1 MNQPTTKELRAVC
14 VHAENKTTDPTV
26 ALLAGALKFA
36 LNRLEQL
43 ESDFADAKQQASALV
58 SMLRPAPAPETAPAA
73 PPASGATEP
82 TATTKPRPG
91 KKTAHDSS
99 K

>member
-1 MNQPTTKELRAVC
+1 MNQPTIKDLRALC
-14 VHAENKTTDPTV
+14 VQAENKTAEPAV

-43 ESDFADAKQQASALV
+43 EGAFANAKQEAMSLV
-58 SMLRPAPAPETAPAA
+58 SMLRPAQAPETVPAA
-73 PPASGATEP
+73 PPAQETTEHP
-82 TATTKPRPG
+82 TPTKPRTG

>member
-1 MNQPTTKELRAVC
+1 MNQPTVKELRAVC
-14 VHAENKTTDPTV
+14 VQAENKTTDFTV

-36 LNRLEQL
+36 LTRLEQL

-58 SMLRPAPAPETAPAA
+58 SMLRSAPAPETAPTAQ
-73 PPASGATEP
+73 PPSNATEP
-82 TATTKPRPG
+82 TTATKPRPG

>member
-1 MNQPTTKELRAVC
+1 MNQPTIKDLRTLC
-14 VHAENKTTDPTV
+14 VQAENKTADPAV

-43 ESDFADAKQQASALV
+43 ERDFADAKQQASALV
-58 SMLRPAPAPETAPAA
+58 SMLRPAPTPEPPEPPAA
-73 PPASGATEP
+73 EATEP
-82 TATTKPRPG
+82 PAPTKPRTG